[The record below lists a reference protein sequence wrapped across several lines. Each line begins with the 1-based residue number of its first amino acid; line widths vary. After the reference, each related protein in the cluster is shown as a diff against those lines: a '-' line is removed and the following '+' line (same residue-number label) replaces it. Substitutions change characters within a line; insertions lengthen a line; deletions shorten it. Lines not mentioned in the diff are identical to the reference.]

1 MSVVEA
7 VLTHHILYV
16 GELPYSCAALPTG
29 RKAGWRAYDHRR
41 VATIRGLRE
50 VYVLALAEEHLLFLR
65 EIGFVDF
72 EFALKEILILPTA
85 DVVVPPS
92 WADVVEKVDLRFSK
106 AYGMCYLCWVVRS
119 HVLQVFL
126 QAVTLGRS
134 LAHLIADVEH
144 AQNAAGIEP
153 LEDGHIESYPGGLV
167 NRCRG
172 VFA

>member
-1 MSVVEA
+1 MASGKGRVRVGCCGFRSSRESYYGLLDSVEVQH
-7 VLTHHILYV
+7 TFYQ
-16 GELPYSCAALPTG
+16 PPQ
-29 RKAGWRAYDHRR
+29 
-41 VATIRGLRE
+41 VATFRRWRE
-50 VYVLALAEEHLLFLR
+50 EAPA
-65 EIGFVDF
+65 DF

-92 WADVVEKVDLRFSK
+92 WADVVEKVDFRLSK
-106 AYGMCYLCWVVRS
+106 AYGMCYLRWVVRS

-126 QAVTLGRS
+126 QALTLGRS

-144 AQNAAGIEP
+144 AQNATGIEP
-153 LEDGHIESYPGGLV
+153 LEDGHIWSCPGGLV